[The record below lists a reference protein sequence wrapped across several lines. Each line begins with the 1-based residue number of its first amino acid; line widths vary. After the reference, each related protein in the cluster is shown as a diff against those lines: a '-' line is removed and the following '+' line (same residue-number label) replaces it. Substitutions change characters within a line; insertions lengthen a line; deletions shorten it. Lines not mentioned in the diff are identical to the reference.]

1 MKTAEAELLLQASHR
16 LGESMLWHE
25 ARQMLYW
32 TDLPD
37 PGLYGLD
44 LSTGKT
50 LARRLDLPSPIGSA
64 AITTDPGKLILSHL
78 GGLSLIDLDTF
89 AISPYCDPEGGR
101 DAMIYN
107 DLKTDRWGRLWVGT
121 SHIREQETRGAL
133 WCVKDRKTWA
143 LGDVGFPVS
152 NGPAF
157 SRDGRRMYF
166 NDSANYRT
174 FVYDISP
181 DDLRPRNRTL
191 FASYTE
197 EEGMP
202 DGLTVDA
209 EGCIWT
215 AQWAGARV
223 IRLSPTGEKL
233 FTLNVPSGHVTSVAF
248 GGPDLDELFITT
260 AHDGLT
266 PEQKAK
272 YPVSGS
278 LFRYK
283 PDVAGIAEPAFA
295 VD

>member
-1 MKTAEAELLLQASHR
+1 MKTAEAELLLKANHR
-16 LGESMLWHE
+16 LGESMLWHA
-25 ARQMLYW
+25 ARQCLYW

-44 LSTGKT
+44 LRTGKHIEVH
-50 LARRLDLPSPIGSA
+50 LDLPPPIGSA
-64 AITTDPGKLILSHL
+64 VATSDPDKLVLSHR

-89 AISPYCDPEGGR
+89 PMTPYCDPEGGR

-107 DLKTDRWGRLWVGT
+107 DLKTDRWGRLWVAT
-121 SHIREQETRGAL
+121 SHEKEVEARGAL
-133 WCVKDRKTWA
+133 WCVKDRRTWQ
-143 LGDVGFPVS
+143 LGDAGFPVS

-157 SRDGRRMYF
+157 SPDGRKMYF

-209 EGCIWT
+209 EGGIWT
-215 AQWAGARV
+215 AQWAGARI

-233 FTLNVPSGHVTSVAF
+233 LTLHVPSGHVTSLCF
-248 GGPDLDELFITT
+248 GGP
-260 AHDGLT
+260 A
-266 PEQKAK
+266 
-272 YPVSGS
+272 S
-278 LFRYK
+278 
-283 PDVAGIAEPAFA
+283 
-295 VD
+295 